1 MAPILLGLGV
11 DEMSMGSV
19 AIPRVKKAI
28 QSLHYGECQA
38 LAERMLSMDTEEES
52 RKALIEVA
60 QRSYPELVT

>member
-1 MAPILLGLGV
+1 
-11 DEMSMGSV
+11 MSMGSV